1 MPDESG
7 PAERTAAPTTGH
19 RATGHRATG
28 RQATGRRVVLV
39 TGISGAGRTSVLNIL
54 EDLGYEAIDNPPLDL
69 LEIIIAAESDRPIAV
84 GVDIRTR
91 DFSVEPFVEHLERMT
106 KDQALHVSLLF
117 VDCDD
122 EVLSQRYSET
132 RRRHPLA
139 QGRPLADG
147 IEAERRL
154 VSPLRSRAD
163 LVIDTSGLKLADLRQ
178 ILTGHLGRDSDEDM
192 AVVVTSFSF
201 RQGLPRS
208 ADLVFD
214 VRFLNN
220 PYYEKDLRDL
230 SGRDQAVAAFIAA
243 DAGFEPFFAQ
253 LTAMLGPLLP
263 RYRQEGKS
271 YLTIALGCTGGRHR
285 SVMVAERL
293 AAWFHR
299 QDCRVTLF
307 HRDLQPAS
315 HDA

>member
-7 PAERTAAPTTGH
+7 SAERTAAPTMGR
-19 RATGHRATG
+19 RATA
-28 RQATGRRVVLV
+28 RRVVLV

-69 LEIIIAAESDRPIAV
+69 LETIITAESDRPIAV

-91 DFSVEPFVEHLERMT
+91 DFSVEPFVEHLEQVT
-106 KDQALHVSLLF
+106 KDPARQVSLLF
-117 VDCDD
+117 IDCDD

-178 ILTGHLGRDSDEDM
+178 VLTGHLGRDGDEDM

-201 RQGLPRS
+201 RHGLPRS
-208 ADLVFD
+208 ADLVID

-220 PYYEKDLRDL
+220 PYYEKDLRDF
-230 SGRDQAVAAFIAA
+230 SGRDAAVAAFIAA

-263 RYRQEGKS
+263 RYRREGKS

-299 QDCRVTLF
+299 QDCRVTLL
-307 HRDLQPAS
+307 HRDLEPAS